1 MIKNKMKTKTFLS
14 AFLALVAVFMF
25 SMVSASIAS
34 TAVVTFNDVELTGSN
49 VTMAGITGDSV
60 PVRVVFTS
68 DVDASD
74 VKVKVWVDNGRTEYT
89 DVTSRFNLVSGSTYS
104 KVLTLQ
110 IPSDL
115 DETNKA
121 LNVRVE
127 VYNAES
133 EFYLDS
139 FTVQAQRESYNIGIL
154 SVDYDLFATA
164 GDVVPVSVVLTN
176 EGFEDSDNG
185 FVTVAVPALGIMSKA
200 YFNDLAAVENKS
212 MEYKI
217 DDSVQRILYLKIP
230 SNAKSGVYDV
240 VVRAY
245 NADTS
250 STVTQSIK
258 VDGSGNTQAANVTT
272 SQGSSDDS
280 NKTVSVSAIVLTVLL
295 VIIFVVLLVA
305 LIVLLTRKD
314 KQVEEVETSY
324 Y

>member
-1 MIKNKMKTKTFLS
+1 MKTKTLLS

-25 SMVSASIAS
+25 SMVSAFPADVI
-34 TAVVTFNDVELTGSN
+34 FNDVTLTGSN
-49 VTMAGITGDSV
+49 TMAGITGESV
-60 PVRVVFTS
+60 PVRVTFTS

-74 VKVKVWVDNGRTEYT
+74 VKVKVWLDNGRTEYT
-89 DVTSRFNLVSGSTYS
+89 DVTSRFNLVNGSTYS

-110 IPSDL
+110 VPSDL
-115 DETNKA
+115 DVTNKA
-121 LNVRVE
+121 LNIRVE
-127 VYNAES
+127 VYNAEGF
-133 EFYLDS
+133 FYDES
-139 FTVQAQRESYNIGIL
+139 FTIQAQRESYELGIL
-154 SVDYDLFATA
+154 SVDYDLFVTA
-164 GDVVPVSVVLTN
+164 GETVPVSVVITN
-176 EGFEDSDNG
+176 NGFEDSDNG

-200 YFNDLAAVENKS
+200 YFNDLAAVEDKS

-217 DDSVQRILYLKIP
+217 DDSVQKILYLKIP
-230 SNAKSGVYDV
+230 STAKPGVYDV

-258 VDGSGNTQAANVTT
+258 VDSTETSANNNTTTQDDNANVTDK
-272 SQGSSDDS
+272 S
-280 NKTVSVSAIVLTVLL
+280 VSVSAIVLTVLL
-295 VIIFVVLLVA
+295 VVIFVVLLVA